1 MQINFSLTI
10 VNRTPR
16 TVNAARGAIW
26 LTFAALILINHLTA
40 KVDVRAVVGIDQK
53 GTGST

>member
-1 MQINFSLTI
+1 MQINFSLRI